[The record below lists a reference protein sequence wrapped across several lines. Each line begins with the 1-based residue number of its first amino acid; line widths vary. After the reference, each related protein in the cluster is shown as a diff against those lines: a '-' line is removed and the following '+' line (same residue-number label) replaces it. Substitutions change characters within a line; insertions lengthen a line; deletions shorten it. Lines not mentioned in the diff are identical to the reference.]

1 MNQNE
6 PMDKAAKEPEEVRK
20 AKEKAMRLLLQQDRT
35 EKELRDRLYRA
46 GFSETASEAAMQ
58 YVSGF
63 GYLDDRRY
71 AENYISFHKGR
82 RSRKEISFKLKNKGV
97 PSEILSMAMEG
108 YETEDESAAIEHLIQ
123 KKIKGQRLS
132 DMEYTQLNK
141 ITAYLARKGF
151 SFPVISRVMREMKER
166 CLHFQIPVAA
176 LSLSAASDHPS
187 PHGLLP
193 DRPFSV

>member
-1 MNQNE
+1 MNQKE
-6 PMDKAAKEPEEVRK
+6 PMEKAAKEPEEVRK

-97 PSEILSMAMEG
+97 PPEILSMAMEG
-108 YETEDESAAIEHLIQ
+108 YEIEDESVAIEHLIQ

-132 DMEYTQLNK
+132 GEERFFLSRHFAGNERNERKRKQLK
-141 ITAYLARKGF
+141 WRVQSTSV
-151 SFPVISRVMREMKER
+151 SFG
-166 CLHFQIPVAA
+166 CFFN
-176 LSLSAASDHPS
+176 
-187 PHGLLP
+187 LLC
-193 DRPFSV
+193 V

>member
-1 MNQNE
+1 MNQKE
-6 PMDKAAKEPEEVRK
+6 PMEKAAKEPEEVRK

-97 PSEILSMAMEG
+97 PPEILSMAMEG
-108 YETEDESAAIEHLIQ
+108 YEIEDESVAIEHLIQ

-151 SFPVISRVMREMKER
+151 SFPVIFAGNERNERKRKQLKWRVQSTSVSFG
-166 CLHFQIPVAA
+166 CFFN
-176 LSLSAASDHPS
+176 
-187 PHGLLP
+187 LLC
-193 DRPFSV
+193 V

>member
-1 MNQNE
+1 MNQKE
-6 PMDKAAKEPEEVRK
+6 PMEKAAKEPEEVRK

-97 PSEILSMAMEG
+97 PPEILSMSMEG
-108 YETEDESAAIEHLIQ
+108 YETEDESVAIEHLIQ

-166 CLHFQIPVAA
+166 E
-176 LSLSAASDHPS
+176 SS
-187 PHGLLP
+187 
-193 DRPFSV
+193 

>member
-82 RSRKEISFKLKNKGV
+82 RSRKEISFKLKEFHRKYFPWRWKDTRQKTN
-97 PSEILSMAMEG
+97 PLPLS
-108 YETEDESAAIEHLIQ
+108 T
-123 KKIKGQRLS
+123 
-132 DMEYTQLNK
+132 
-141 ITAYLARKGF
+141 
-151 SFPVISRVMREMKER
+151 
-166 CLHFQIPVAA
+166 
-176 LSLSAASDHPS
+176 
-187 PHGLLP
+187 
-193 DRPFSV
+193 

>member
-1 MNQNE
+1 
-6 PMDKAAKEPEEVRK
+6 
-20 AKEKAMRLLLQQDRT
+20 MRLLLQQDRT

-97 PSEILSMAMEG
+97 PPEILSMAMEG

-151 SFPVISRVMREMKER
+151 SFPVITRVMREMKER
-166 CLHFQIPVAA
+166 E
-176 LSLSAASDHPS
+176 SS
-187 PHGLLP
+187 
-193 DRPFSV
+193 

>member
-63 GYLDDRRY
+63 GYFIQLCILHIGQSLSFY
-71 AENYISFHKGR
+71 LFLNQVLNGSGFVFCLVSFHHHGKYFGWN
-82 RSRKEISFKLKNKGV
+82 SFV
-97 PSEILSMAMEG
+97 
-108 YETEDESAAIEHLIQ
+108 
-123 KKIKGQRLS
+123 
-132 DMEYTQLNK
+132 
-141 ITAYLARKGF
+141 F
-151 SFPVISRVMREMKER
+151 
-166 CLHFQIPVAA
+166 
-176 LSLSAASDHPS
+176 
-187 PHGLLP
+187 
-193 DRPFSV
+193 

>member
-71 AENYISFHKGR
+71 AENY
-82 RSRKEISFKLKNKGV
+82 
-97 PSEILSMAMEG
+97 
-108 YETEDESAAIEHLIQ
+108 
-123 KKIKGQRLS
+123 
-132 DMEYTQLNK
+132 
-141 ITAYLARKGF
+141 F
-151 SFPVISRVMREMKER
+151 S
-166 CLHFQIPVAA
+166 
-176 LSLSAASDHPS
+176 
-187 PHGLLP
+187 
-193 DRPFSV
+193 

>member
-1 MNQNE
+1 MNQKE
-6 PMDKAAKEPEEVRK
+6 PMEKAAKEPEEVRK

-97 PSEILSMAMEG
+97 PPEILSMAMEG
-108 YETEDESAAIEHLIQ
+108 YEIEDESVAIEHLIQ

-141 ITAYLARKGF
+141 ITAYLAEERFFLSRHFAGNERNERKRKQLKWRVQSTSV
-151 SFPVISRVMREMKER
+151 SFG
-166 CLHFQIPVAA
+166 CFFN
-176 LSLSAASDHPS
+176 
-187 PHGLLP
+187 LLC
-193 DRPFSV
+193 V

>member
-6 PMDKAAKEPEEVRK
+6 PMEKEIQEPEEIRK

-46 GFSETASEAAMQ
+46 GFSETASETAVQ

-71 AENYISFHKGR
+71 ADNYIAFHKGK
-82 RSRKEISFKLKNKGV
+82 RSRKEILFKLKNKGV
-97 PSEILSMAMEG
+97 PPEVLSVVMEE
-108 YETEDESAAIEHLIQ
+108 YETDDEAAAIEMLIQ
-123 KKIKGQRLS
+123 KKTKGQRLS
-132 DMEYTQLNK
+132 DMEYSQLNK

-151 SFPVISRVMREMKER
+151 SLPVISRVMREVKARE
-166 CLHFQIPVAA
+166 
-176 LSLSAASDHPS
+176 SS
-187 PHGLLP
+187 
-193 DRPFSV
+193 

>member
-82 RSRKEISFKLKNKGV
+82 RSRKEISFKK
-97 PSEILSMAMEG
+97 
-108 YETEDESAAIEHLIQ
+108 
-123 KKIKGQRLS
+123 QRS
-132 DMEYTQLNK
+132 STRNTFHGDGR
-141 ITAYLARKGF
+141 IRDRRR
-151 SFPVISRVMREMKER
+151 IR
-166 CLHFQIPVAA
+166 CH
-176 LSLSAASDHPS
+176 
-187 PHGLLP
+187 
-193 DRPFSV
+193 